1 MNRKQPLKLFC
12 PAVALVL
19 LAACNVTK
27 SVPAGDRLYTG
38 ASVDLK
44 ADSVNSKLRKVLK
57 SDLQG
62 LTRPKP
68 NARFL
73 GIPFKL
79 LIYNALSNKKDSS
92 FLGKF
97 RDKQGER
104 PVLMSDVNMQVNID
118 NLRTHLENKGFFRA
132 AVVGDSS
139 VSEKKGSMK
148 YTAWSG
154 PQYKLDSVLFPQDSS
169 ALARSIRESAKASLL
184 KPGAAF
190 DLDVI
195 KGERVR
201 IDAYLKE
208 RGYYFFSP
216 EFLLAQVD
224 TTDGKASADLRMVL
238 KPQTPGEADD
248 PYRINNV
255 YIYSGYN
262 LNAARQDTA
271 KSEASFYKGFY
282 VIDPRKRYKPKMFDL
297 AMQFRPGELYNRT
310 DHNMSLQR
318 LINLNEFRFVKN
330 RFEPLPDSNKLDAYY
345 YLTPLPKKSLRAETN
360 ATSKSS
366 NQNGIELTVSW
377 RNRNA
382 FKAGEQLRISAYIGS
397 EAQFGGNF
405 RGYNTFR
412 TGAEARL
419 SIPRFVV
426 PFLDIRTRGAFV
438 PYSNFVLGYD
448 ILSRT
453 KLYTLNSF
461 RGGFGYTWQQTQQIR
476 HEFNPVSITYVQP
489 INVTEEYRANIQKYP
504 YLSNIID
511 SQFVLGLNYNFN
523 YNDMVTGVTKPN
535 SFYFNGLVDLAGN
548 LAGAFTGGKGTPE
561 NPKRLFNATFDQYA
575 KFETD
580 LRYYRSFGPGL
591 TWANRIIV
599 GLGFPY
605 GNSNRLPYVKQFFAG
620 GNNSIRAFRSRT
632 LGPGTYRPEEA
643 TTFTDQ
649 TGDIR
654 LEFNTEFRPKIAGP
668 LYGAIFLDA
677 GNIWLKNE
685 DPNRPGAKFSK
696 NWLKELAVGTGVGLR
711 LDIQL
716 FVIRIDLGIPVRKPW
731 EENPRWFSDF
741 RFREKEWR
749 KENLIFNLAIGYPF

>member
-1 MNRKQPLKLFC
+1 MNRQQSLKLFC
-12 PAVALVL
+12 PLAALVL

-38 ASVDLK
+38 ATVDLK
-44 ADSVNSKLRKVLK
+44 ADSASAKLRKVLR

-79 LIYNALSNKKDSS
+79 LIYNALSNKRDSS
-92 FLGKF
+92 FWGRL
-97 RDKQGER
+97 RERQGEP
-104 PVLMSDVNMQVNID
+104 PVLMSDVNMQVNMD

-132 AVVGDSS
+132 S
-139 VSEKKGSMK
+139 VSADSTLSAKKGSVK
-148 YTAWSG
+148 YTALAG
-154 PQYKLDSVLFPQDSS
+154 RQYLLDSVIYPQDSS
-169 ALARSIRESAKASLL
+169 ALAASIRESTTAALL
-184 KPGAAF
+184 KPGAPF

-195 KGERVR
+195 KGERIR

-208 RGYYFFSP
+208 RGFYFFSP

-224 TTDGKASADLRMVL
+224 TTDGDALVDLRMVL
-238 KPQTPGEADD
+238 KPQTPGEADE
-248 PYRINNV
+248 PYRINRV

-262 LNAARQDTA
+262 LNSSRLDTA
-271 KSEASFYKGFY
+271 KNIGTFYKGFT
-282 VIDPRKRYKPKMFDL
+282 VIDPRNRYKPKMFDL

-345 YLTPLPKKSLRAETN
+345 YLTPLPKKSIRAETN
-360 ATSKSS
+360 AITKSS
-366 NQNGIELTVSW
+366 NQNGLELTVSW
-377 RNRNA
+377 RNRNT
-382 FKAGEQLRISAYIGS
+382 FGAGEHLRISAYIGS
-397 EAQFGGNF
+397 ETQFGGNF

-412 TGAEARL
+412 TGAEATL
-419 SIPRFVV
+419 SIPRFVI
-426 PFLDIRTRGAFV
+426 PFFDVRTRGSFV
-438 PYSNFVLGYD
+438 PHSNFVLGYD
-448 ILSRT
+448 ILTRN

-461 RGGFGYTWQQTQQIR
+461 RGGFGYTWQQTQKVR

-489 INVTEEYRANIQKYP
+489 INVTAEYRANIVKYP

-511 SQFVLGLNYNFN
+511 SQFVLGMNYNFN
-523 YNDMVTGVTKPN
+523 YNDLVAGVTKPN
-535 SFYFNGLVDLAGN
+535 SFYFNGLIDLSGN
-548 LAGAFTGGKGTPE
+548 LAGAFTGGKGSPE
-561 NPKRLFNATFDQYA
+561 NPKRLFNAVFDQYA

-580 LRYYRSFGPGL
+580 LRYYRSFGPAL

-599 GLGFPY
+599 GMGFPY

-632 LGPGTYRPEEA
+632 LGPGTYRPDEP

-654 LEFNTEFRPKIAGP
+654 LEFNTEFRPRISGP

-677 GNIWLKNE
+677 GNIWLRNE

-696 NWLKELAVGTGVGLR
+696 NWVKELAVGTGVGLR

-716 FVIRIDLGIPVRKPW
+716 FVIRVDLGIPVRKPW
-731 EENPRWFSDF
+731 EQNPRWFSDL
-741 RFREKEWR
+741 RFGQKQWR
-749 KENLIFNLAIGYPF
+749 KENLVFNLAIGYPF